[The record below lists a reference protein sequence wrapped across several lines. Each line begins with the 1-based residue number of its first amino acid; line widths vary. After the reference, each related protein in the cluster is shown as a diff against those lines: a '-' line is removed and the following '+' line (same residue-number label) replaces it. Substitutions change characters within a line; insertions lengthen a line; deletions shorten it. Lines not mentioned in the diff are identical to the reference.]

1 MKGYSVN
8 LKVKRAIPLL
18 LIFVMIIGLISM
30 PASAAERTTGYYE
43 DIPGRIDM
51 DLIGRYDVDV
61 NDPEGGLEIVA
72 YNERNKTAYAVD
84 GKNSV
89 LIAVPISS
97 LKSGKFTD
105 LSTKGYQINLESEV
119 ESKVT
124 GFEYGDITSVTISPD
139 QTKVAVT
146 ILAKAYN
153 RKGIVAIY
161 PIDNSDDT
169 LGPPSFVK
177 VGIQPNMA
185 VFADNNTILTADE
198 GEPRMGYGVNSAG
211 NV

>member
-105 LSTKGYQINLESEV
+105 LSTKGY
-119 ESKVT
+119 
-124 GFEYGDITSVTISPD
+124 
-139 QTKVAVT
+139 
-146 ILAKAYN
+146 
-153 RKGIVAIY
+153 
-161 PIDNSDDT
+161 
-169 LGPPSFVK
+169 
-177 VGIQPNMA
+177 
-185 VFADNNTILTADE
+185 
-198 GEPRMGYGVNSAG
+198 
-211 NV
+211 